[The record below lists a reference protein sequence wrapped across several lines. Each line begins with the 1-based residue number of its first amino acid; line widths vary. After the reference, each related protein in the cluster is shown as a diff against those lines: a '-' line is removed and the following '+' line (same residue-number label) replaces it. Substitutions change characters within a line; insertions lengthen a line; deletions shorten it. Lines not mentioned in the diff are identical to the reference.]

1 MDHDDRLARI
11 ERTVLSIEQKLDTT
25 VRSVEEMAAGL
36 TMMARR
42 INDIYQACCGEQPP
56 SELAQVLKQLVAAVT
71 RTGDLVQALIDRRR
85 HDG

>member
-1 MDHDDRLARI
+1 MDHDDRLART

-25 VRSVEEMAAGL
+25 ARSVEEMAAGL
-36 TMMARR
+36 IIMARR

-56 SELAQVLKQLVAAVT
+56 SELAEVLKQLVASVT
-71 RTGDLVQALIDRRR
+71 RTGDLVQALIDRR

>member
-1 MDHDDRLARI
+1 MDHDDRLART

-25 VRSVEEMAAGL
+25 ARSVEEMAAGL
-36 TMMARR
+36 TIMARR

-56 SELAQVLKQLVAAVT
+56 SELAEVLKQLVASVT

-85 HDG
+85 QDG

>member
-11 ERTVLSIEQKLDTT
+11 ERAVLSIEQKLDAT
-25 VRSVEEMAAGL
+25 VGSIEEMVAGL
-36 TMMARR
+36 AVMARR
-42 INDIYQACCGEQPP
+42 INDIYHACCGEQPP
-56 SELAQVLKQLVAAVT
+56 SELAQVLKELVAAVA

>member
-1 MDHDDRLARI
+1 MDHDDRLART

-25 VRSVEEMAAGL
+25 ARSVEEMAAGL
-36 TMMARR
+36 TIMARR

-56 SELAQVLKQLVAAVT
+56 SELAQVLKELIAAVT
-71 RTGDLVQALIDRRR
+71 RTGDMVQALIDRRR